1 MANIFN
7 SVQLPRVPSNSFN
20 LSNDVKLSCN
30 MGYLIPV
37 NNIDCI
43 PGDRINA
50 KSTVMM
56 RLAPMLAPIMHKADV
71 YLHHF
76 FVPNR
81 LIWPNWED
89 FITAGVP
96 DENTPAHPYF
106 ETVYSQNGSIW
117 DYMGLPSGPGGTPVV
132 LNKVNALPFAA
143 YQKIYNDYYRDE
155 NLIPEVVTELIDG
168 LNPITPNGFGELRMR
183 AWEHDYFTSCLPFA
197 QKGDPVVLPIG
208 TSAPINYVN
217 GFQGTEVPGIWRSID
232 GSAFPVD
239 NPSIHVDSGAG
250 FFNNG
255 PAYSDIPNSNPEQLD
270 KQVAYDPNGTLKAD
284 LTQATG
290 VNINNLRW
298 AVQLQAFLERNARG
312 GTRYIENIL
321 AHFGVRSSDKR
332 LQRPEFLG
340 GSTQPIV
347 ISEVLQTSENT
358 DNSPQGNMSGHGLSI
373 GSSKNATYF
382 VEEHGWFFTI
392 MSVRPKTAYQDGI
405 DRKFSKFDPL
415 QYAWPE
421 FANLGEQEVLN
432 QELYYDPLGAVAN
445 LQTFGYNPRYS
456 EYKFASSK
464 VAGDMKGNLDY
475 WHMGRKFATRPAL
488 NQDFIEANATHRIF
502 NVVDPDIH
510 KLYVHV
516 MNNVR
521 MRRCLP
527 KYGIPTI

>member
-7 SVQLPRVPSNSFN
+7 SVQMPRVPSNSFN

-81 LIWPNWED
+81 LVWPNWEH

-106 ETVYSQNGSIW
+106 ETLYTKNGGVA
-117 DYMGLPSGPGGTPVV
+117 DYLGLPSNAAGTMV

-143 YQKIYNDYYRDE
+143 LNKIYNDYYRDE
-155 NLIPEVVTELIDG
+155 NLIPEVQTELLDG
-168 LNPITPNGFGELRMR
+168 LNTSTDFTILRKR

-208 TSAPINYVN
+208 QQAEVKYSNPLTPPNTPLWRTVD
-217 GFQGTEVPGIWRSID
+217 GTN
-232 GSAFPVD
+232 FPAGD
-239 NPSIHVDSGAG
+239 PSIHANTGSSG
-250 FFNNG
+250 FFNNA
-255 PAYSDIPNSNPEQLD
+255 PVFSDIPNTTPETMD
-270 KQVAYDPNGTLKAD
+270 KPVAYDPNGTLIAD

-340 GSTQPIV
+340 GSSQPIV

-373 GSSKNATYF
+373 GSSKNASYF

-432 QELYYDPLGAVAN
+432 QELYYDPLAAVAN

-456 EYKFASSK
+456 EYKFASAK

-475 WHMGRKFATRPAL
+475 WHMGRKFATAPAL
-488 NQDFIEANATHRIF
+488 NQDFIEANPTHRIF
-502 NVVDPDIH
+502 NVVDPDVH